1 MRDIEDGRRLD
12 RSVANI
18 CVIMIVR
25 FDVRQ
30 IKRAKR
36 RHDEIEMDAATFV
49 FRHLSQSE
57 DGFSSSF
64 GPSDI
69 DCRAGMRYVSL
80 ITVARERA
88 EGKGRGQ
95 RASDGAARQRLGGG
109 GDNLKSTKFIHNFI
123 GS

>member
-1 MRDIEDGRRLD
+1 MRDHD
-12 RSVANI
+12 R
-18 CVIMIVR
+18 VIR
-25 FDVRQ
+25 RQ

-88 EGKGRGQ
+88 GGRSGGERP
-95 RASDGAARQRLGGG
+95 RAASERWSGSDCEEEE
-109 GDNLKSTKFIHNFI
+109 TI
-123 GS
+123 